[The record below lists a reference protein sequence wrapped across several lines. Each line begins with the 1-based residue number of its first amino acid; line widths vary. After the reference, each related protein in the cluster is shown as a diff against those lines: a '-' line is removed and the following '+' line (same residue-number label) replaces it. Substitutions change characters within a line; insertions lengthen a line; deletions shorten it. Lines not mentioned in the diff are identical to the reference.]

1 MNEQQPPKGFPVT
14 FGPDVTVRDIDLDA
28 EEFIVGGERLT
39 EARASQL
46 ADRLERRSGRPSLG
60 APGTHSPVP
69 NLRVSQLTKDQLER
83 LAKESGRRQSEIV
96 RDRPNALRHEIHRPQ
111 VPSHPTQSGAD

>member
-1 MNEQQPPKGFPVT
+1 MNEQQPPKGFPAA
-14 FGPDVTVRDIDLDA
+14 FGADVTVRDIDLDS

-46 ADRLERRSGRPSLG
+46 ADRLERRSGRPSLS
-60 APGTHSPVP
+60 APGTHSPVL

-83 LAKESGRRQSEIV
+83 LAEESGRRQSNIV
-96 RDRPNALRHEIHRPQ
+96 REALTEYLDRHTAPRA
-111 VPSHPTQSGAD
+111 S